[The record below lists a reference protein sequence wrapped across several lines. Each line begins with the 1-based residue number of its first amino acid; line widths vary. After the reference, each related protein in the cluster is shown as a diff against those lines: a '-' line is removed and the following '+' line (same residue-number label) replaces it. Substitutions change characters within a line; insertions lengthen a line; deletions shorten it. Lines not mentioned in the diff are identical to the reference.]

1 MISST
6 RIRWAAA
13 ALAAAA
19 LAALGAAAPAAA
31 APQSVKSLDVQWASV
46 EPGYFPPYNGTL
58 TVGGIYTCTEPVG
71 TTVPVSFNAIQVMPV
86 ALPNGFGNLPC
97 GPGVVDAPWSL
108 TSFPTQDVHYGSVS
122 VMTAF
127 DGVLLGAEQFA
138 V

>member
-1 MISST
+1 MISSI
-6 RIRWAAA
+6 RIRWAA

-19 LAALGAAAPAAA
+19 LAALGTEAPAAA
-31 APQSVKSLDVQWASV
+31 VPQSVKSLDTQWASV
-46 EPGYFPPYNGTL
+46 EPGYFPLYAGTL

-71 TTVPVSFNAIQVMPV
+71 TTVRVSFNAIQVLPV

-97 GPGVVDAPWSL
+97 GPGVVDVPWSL

-122 VMTAF
+122 VMTTF
-127 DGVLLGAEQFA
+127 DEVLLGAEQFT